1 VRHAAAAGLLAL
13 AALTAC
19 SDDSPDRAAPTTL
32 ATGPA
37 PTTAPPSTS
46 PSTTVPATTTSAPR
60 ATTTAVAAS
69 PEGRARALYAAWMA
83 GDRAAAANAAQPAAV
98 TALFARPWQAG
109 DGWTFAE
116 CSGAAGSVI
125 CTWRRP
131 AGQEVLFRVQN
142 ATGGAPVTVAEVRFD
157 P

>member
-1 VRHAAAAGLLAL
+1 M
-13 AALTAC
+13 
-19 SDDSPDRAAPTTL
+19 
-32 ATGPA
+32 
-37 PTTAPPSTS
+37 TTAPTPSSTS
-46 PSTTVPATTTSAPR
+46 TTATPATTTTAPR
-60 ATTTAVAAS
+60 ATSTVAGAS

-83 GDRAAAANAAQPAAV
+83 GDRAAAANAARPEAV
-98 TALFARPWQAG
+98 TALFARPWQAA

-116 CSGAAGSVI
+116 CTGAAGSVI

-131 AGQEVLFRVQN
+131 GGQEVLFRVQN